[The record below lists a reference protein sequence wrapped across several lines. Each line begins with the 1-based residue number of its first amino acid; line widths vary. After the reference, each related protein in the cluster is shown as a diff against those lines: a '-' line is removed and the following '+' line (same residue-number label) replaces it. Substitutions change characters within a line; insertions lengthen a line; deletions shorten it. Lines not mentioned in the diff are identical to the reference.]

1 MAFTVHHHAPDVNG
15 YISQQ
20 LDQHVGVQYHLH
32 PHQLDRVACLHGLYY
47 CSSYMMKQLDMQYDT
62 HDHWRGSRGG
72 GVEGMGLSSKL
83 LVALCNAVIASLVL
97 LQNTKKCI

>member
-1 MAFTVHHHAPDVNG
+1 
-15 YISQQ
+15 
-20 LDQHVGVQYHLH
+20 
-32 PHQLDRVACLHGLYY
+32 
-47 CSSYMMKQLDMQYDT
+47 MMKQLDMQYDI